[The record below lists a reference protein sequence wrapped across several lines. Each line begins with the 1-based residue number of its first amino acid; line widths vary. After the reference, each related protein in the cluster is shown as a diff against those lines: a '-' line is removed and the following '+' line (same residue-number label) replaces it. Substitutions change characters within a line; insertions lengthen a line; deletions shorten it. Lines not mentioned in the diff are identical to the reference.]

1 MKIFLEISENIINGN
16 ANRVKEKVLAAL
28 NAGVQP
34 QTILDKGLIPGLD
47 VVGDKFNRREIFVP
61 NLLLSARAMNIGVK
75 VLEPFLKVENVPIL
89 GKVVIGTVEGD
100 VHNIGKNLVACMLKN
115 AGFTIV
121 DMGEDVSKEKFIQ
134 AIKEHNPDILALSA
148 LLTNTMQEF
157 GAIIKALARAGL
169 RNKVKV
175 MIGGAPVTP
184 KYSNE
189 IGADAYAVTA
199 IVAPELAKDLLKKS
213 TI

>member
-1 MKIFLEISENIINGN
+1 MKALLEIAEGIINGN
-16 ANRVKEKVLAAL
+16 ANMVKEKVLEAL

-34 QTILDKGLIPGLD
+34 QAILDQGLIPGLD
-47 VVGDKFNRREIFVP
+47 IVGDKFKKREIFVP

-75 VLEPFLKVENVPIL
+75 VLEPFLKVDNVPSL

-121 DMGEDVSKEKFIQ
+121 DIGEDVSKEKFVQ
-134 AIKEHNPDILALSA
+134 AIQEHNPDILAMSA

-157 GAIIKALARAGL
+157 GEIIKALVKAGL
-169 RNKVKV
+169 RSKVKV
-175 MIGGAPVTP
+175 MIGGAPVTL
-184 KYSNE
+184 KYSSE
-189 IGADAYAVTA
+189 IGADAYAVNATA
-199 IVAPELAKDLLKKS
+199 APELAKTLLKR
-213 TI
+213 

>member
-1 MKIFLEISENIINGN
+1 MKALLEISEGIINGN
-16 ANRVKEKVLAAL
+16 ANMVKEKVLEAL

-34 QTILDKGLIPGLD
+34 QVILAIGLIPGLD
-47 VVGDKFNRREIFVP
+47 IVGEKFKKREIFVP

-75 VLEPFLKVENVPIL
+75 VLEPFFKVDNVPIL

-121 DMGEDVSKEKFIQ
+121 DIGEDVSKEQFVQ
-134 AIKEHNPDILALSA
+134 AIKEHTPDILAMSA

-157 GAIIKALARAGL
+157 GEIIKALTRSGL

-175 MIGGAPVTP
+175 MIGGAPVTL

-189 IGADAYAVTA
+189 IGADAYAVNAT
-199 IVAPELAKDLLKKS
+199 VAPKLAKALLK
-213 TI
+213 

>member
-1 MKIFLEISENIINGN
+1 MKALLEISEGIINGN
-16 ANRVKEKVLAAL
+16 ANMVKEKVLEAL

-34 QTILDKGLIPGLD
+34 QVILAIGLIPGLD
-47 VVGDKFNRREIFVP
+47 IVGEKFKKREIFVP

-75 VLEPFLKVENVPIL
+75 VLEPFFKVDNVPIL

-121 DMGEDVSKEKFIQ
+121 DIGEDVSKEQFVQ
-134 AIKEHNPDILALSA
+134 AIKEHTPDILAMSA

-157 GAIIKALARAGL
+157 GEIIKALIRSGL

-175 MIGGAPVTP
+175 MIGGAPVTL

-189 IGADAYAVTA
+189 IGADAYAVNAT
-199 IVAPELAKDLLKKS
+199 VAPKLAKALLK
-213 TI
+213 